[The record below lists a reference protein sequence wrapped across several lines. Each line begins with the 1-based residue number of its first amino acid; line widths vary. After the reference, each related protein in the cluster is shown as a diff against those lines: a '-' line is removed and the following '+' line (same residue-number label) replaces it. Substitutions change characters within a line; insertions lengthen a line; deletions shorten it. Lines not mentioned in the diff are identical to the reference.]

1 MLWLAHF
8 SLQQMQRV
16 RPEGALA
23 QGAWDVPEWVVWSAG
38 ALVLVAAMGLLVR
51 RVRTR

>member
-8 SLQQMQRV
+8 SVQQMQRV

-23 QGAWDVPEWVVWSAG
+23 RGAWDVPEWVVWSVG
-38 ALVLVAAMGLLVR
+38 ALVLAAAVGLLVR
-51 RVRTR
+51 RVRKR